1 MWNSLD
7 VALGE
12 SRSLH
17 AVQGGEGND
26 LVLIHGALAT
36 HHDWLC
42 GPAGLL
48 AEGARVTIVDRP
60 GHGASR
66 RPRFF
71 GTPRDQARQIADGLA
86 RLGIGRATIVGHSFG
101 ALVALALAECRGE
114 RVEALVLAAPLAF
127 PEPRLLEHS
136 FLAPR
141 SMLLVGPL
149 LSRIAGAARLD
160 RAMLDQVQTQMF
172 SPAPVPDAW
181 RRTFPYE
188 AVLDPDVMVC
198 EGEDAAAI
206 LPMSPA
212 GSIDLA
218 KVQVPVRVLAGTAD
232 RIVSHERQGKAL
244 ARLLPHGEFVGIEGA
259 GHMLHH
265 THPAPLLSAVES
277 VAAA

>member
-7 VALGE
+7 IDLGE
-12 SRSLH
+12 SRTLH
-17 AVQGGEGND
+17 AVQMGEGRE
-26 LVLIHGALAT
+26 LVLIHGALTT

-42 GPAGLL
+42 GPAGPL
-48 AEGARVTIVDRP
+48 AERGRVTIVDRP

-71 GTPRDQARQIADGLA
+71 GTPRDQAGQIAAGLA
-86 RLGIGRATIVGHSFG
+86 KLAVGPATIVAHSFG
-101 ALVALALAECRGE
+101 ALVALALAEAHRE

-141 SMLLVGPL
+141 SMPLVGPL
-149 LSRIAGAARLD
+149 LSRMAGAARLD

-172 SPAPVPDAW
+172 APARVPNAW
-181 RRTFPYE
+181 RRTFPFD
-188 AVLDPDVMVC
+188 AVLDADAMVA

-212 GSIDLA
+212 GTIDLTR
-218 KVQVPVRVLAGTAD
+218 VRVPVHILAGTAD
-232 RIVSHERQGKAL
+232 RIVSHARQGAAL
-244 ARLLPHGEFVGIEGA
+244 ARLLPNSELVEIEGA

-265 THPAPLLSAVES
+265 THPAPL
-277 VAAA
+277 VAALGSLADA

>member
-7 VALGE
+7 IQLGE

-17 AVQGGEGND
+17 AVQMGGGAD
-26 LVLIHGALAT
+26 FVLIHGALTT

-42 GPAGLL
+42 GPAGPL
-48 AEGARVTIVDRP
+48 AELGRVTIVDRP

-71 GTPRDQARQIADGLA
+71 GTPRDQAGQIAAGLA
-86 RLGIGRATIVGHSFG
+86 KLAIGPATIVAHSFG
-101 ALVALALAECRGE
+101 ALVALALAECHPE

-136 FLAPR
+136 LFAPR
-141 SMLLVGPL
+141 ALPLAGPL
-149 LSRIAGAARLD
+149 LSRAANVLRLD
-160 RAMLDQVQTQMF
+160 RMMLENVQAQMF
-172 SPAPVPDAW
+172 APEPVPAEW
-181 RRTFPYE
+181 RRTFPYD
-188 AVLDPDVMVC
+188 AVLDPDAMVS

-212 GSIDLA
+212 GTIDLA
-218 KVQVPVRVLAGTAD
+218 RIRVPVAVLAGTRD
-232 RIVSHERQGKAL
+232 RIVSHARQGGQL
-244 ARLLPHGEFVGIEGA
+244 AGLLPRAELVEIEDA

-265 THPAPLLSAVES
+265 THPAALLSAVES
-277 VAAA
+277 LAAA